1 MRIPSRALGLAA
13 VLLMAAGS
21 TTAAE
26 RIDIDQLRIP
36 HETIVLSNGLTVLVH
51 EDHSVPIV
59 AVNLWYHVG
68 SRNEKRGKTGF
79 AHIFEHFFFNGSE
92 NYPHGFREAM
102 DDLGANNRNGT
113 TNNDRTNFFEDV
125 PVSALERTLYLEA
138 DRMGFLYNYI
148 SQEMLERE
156 RGVVSNEKRQGEN
169 QPYGRVFSRI
179 SESIYPY
186 SHPYSWST
194 IGSMEDLQAA
204 TLDDVREWYTTY
216 YGPNN
221 CVLSLAGDITP
232 QKARTLVE
240 KYFGAIPPG
249 PPLARH
255 RVWVPRLS
263 GDIREEMVD
272 RVPQARI
279 YRVWHAPPWGDRELA
294 DLQLATEVLSGS
306 KSARLDRRLVYEKE
320 LATSVGIYV
329 DDGEIAS
336 AIYIILTVKP
346 GVDPAAVEAEAD
358 AVLAEYLEGGPT
370 QDELQR
376 ARTRIAASFIRGIE
390 RLGGFGGRSDILA
403 ENMTYGGDPDAYLQ
417 RFTWMNEAEP
427 ARVKETS
434 RRWLGAHHYTMVVR
448 PAADLKKDDSAHLD
462 RKVLPGLGSPPE
474 VTFPRVQTRQLS
486 NGLKVM
492 LLERH
497 SVPMVNLTLAV
508 DAGYAS
514 DPANG
519 AGTSELALDMME
531 EGTKTRDAF
540 AIADALDALGAEIA
554 TGNNLDLSF
563 VSLRALK
570 ANLDGSLELFA
581 DVALEPSFPE
591 EMVSLGRRRQL
602 ARIGQEKAS
611 PVGAVLRLAPRLLYG
626 QGHPYGNPLTG
637 SGTEQSVAA
646 MTRGSLAAW
655 HDAWFLPNNTTLV
668 VAGDITMAELAPKLE
683 HAFGEWKQGKAPV
696 KSIGETGP
704 GAAKPGTVYLI
715 DKPDAPQSVIMAM
728 HLSRRGGTPMDLA
741 IETVMTDF
749 GGMATS
755 RLNRNLRLDKHW
767 SYGVRGRL
775 YDARGPRPFVVLAPV
790 QTDKTKEAMTEVT
803 KEIRDIAGARPI
815 EGEEFESIKRN
826 VVSRLPGRFET
837 LRSLESA
844 AEELISYGYPPAF
857 YYDYAGNVRGLTEK
871 DLSAAAEAFIHPDK
885 VVWIVV
891 GDLDKVEAGIRE
903 LGYGEIVHLDP
914 DGNPIGG

>member
-1 MRIPSRALGLAA
+1 MTKSTRLLCLAA
-13 VLLMAAGS
+13 VLLLACGPVMA
-21 TTAAE
+21 
-26 RIDIDQLRIP
+26 RQQIDIEQLRIP

-59 AVNLWYHVG
+59 GVNLWYHVG

-169 QPYGRVFSRI
+169 QPYGKVFSRI

-194 IGSMEDLQAA
+194 IGSMDDLQAA

-232 QKARTLVE
+232 ARARELAE

-255 RVWVPRLS
+255 RVWVPRLDD
-263 GDIREEMVD
+263 DIREEMVD

-279 YRVWHAPPWGDRELA
+279 YRVWHAPPWGDRQLT
-294 DLQLATEVLSGS
+294 DLQLATEVLTGS

-320 LATSVGIYV
+320 LATSIGSFV
-329 DDGEIAS
+329 DDGEIAGGVL
-336 AIYIILTVKP
+336 IVLTVKP
-346 GVDPAAVEAEAD
+346 GVDPATAEEEMD
-358 AVLAEYLEGGPT
+358 AVLAEYLKDGPT
-370 QDELQR
+370 TEELQR

-390 RLGGFGGRSDILA
+390 RLGGFGGRSDVLA
-403 ENMTYGGDPDAYLQ
+403 ENMTYGGDPDAYLD
-417 RFTWMNEAEP
+417 RFRWMNEADP
-427 ARVKETS
+427 ARVRDTS
-434 RRWLGAHHYTMVVR
+434 RRWLDAHHYTMVVR
-448 PAADLKKDDSAHLD
+448 PAADLKKDESAALD
-462 RKVLPGLGSPPE
+462 RTVLPALGAPPE
-474 VTFPRVQTRQLS
+474 VTFPRVQTRELS

-497 SVPMVNLTLAV
+497 TVPMVNMTLAV
-508 DAGYAS
+508 DAGYAA
-514 DPANG
+514 DPQGG
-519 AGTSELALDMME
+519 AGTAQMTLNMME
-531 EGTKTRDAF
+531 EGTKTRDTF
-540 AIADALDALGAEIA
+540 ALADALDALGAELD
-554 TGNNLDLSF
+554 TGNGLDLSF
-563 VSLRALK
+563 VTVRALK

-581 DVALEPSFPE
+581 DVALNPAFPQD
-591 EMVSLGRRRQL
+591 MVALGKRRQL

-611 PVGAVLRLAPRLLYG
+611 PVGAVLRLAPRLIYG
-626 QGHPYGNPLTG
+626 EGHAYSNPLTG
-637 SGTEQSVAA
+637 SGTVESITAV
-646 MTRGSLAAW
+646 TRDGLAAW
-655 HDAWFLPNNTTLV
+655 HAAWFLPNNTTLI
-668 VAGDITMAELAPKLE
+668 VAGDITMADLAPKLE
-683 HAFGEWKQGKAPV
+683 RAFGGWKRGKAPV
-696 KSIGETGP
+696 KNLGEAGT
-704 GAAKPGTVYLI
+704 GAAKPGTIYLI
-715 DKPDAPQSVIMAM
+715 DKPDAPQSVIMAT
-728 HLSRRGGTPMDLA
+728 HLSKRGGSPMDLA
-741 IETVMTDF
+741 IETVMTNF

-767 SYGVRGRL
+767 SYGVRGSL
-775 YDARGPRPFVVLAPV
+775 ADARGPRPFSVIAPV
-790 QTDKTKEAMTEVT
+790 QTDKTKEAMVEVM

-815 EGEEFESIKRN
+815 SGEEFESIKRN

-844 AEELISYGYPPAF
+844 AEDLVSYGYPPEH
-857 YYDYAGNVRGLTEK
+857 YYDYAKNVRGLTEK
-871 DLSAAAEAFIHPDK
+871 DLAAAAAEFVKPDR
-885 VVWIVV
+885 VVWLVV
-891 GDLDKVEAGIRE
+891 GDLGKVEKGIRE
-903 LGYGEIVHLDP
+903 LGYGGIVHLDP
-914 DGNPIGG
+914 DGNPIVK